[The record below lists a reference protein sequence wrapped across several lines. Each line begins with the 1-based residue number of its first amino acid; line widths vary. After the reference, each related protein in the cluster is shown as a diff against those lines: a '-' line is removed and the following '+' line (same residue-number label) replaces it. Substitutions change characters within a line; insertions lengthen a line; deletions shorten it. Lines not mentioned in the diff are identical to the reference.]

1 MGVLPLQPVADPSF
15 GGSAGMTTESV
26 LNAPSKFLRS
36 NCNSEALLFRLFGF
50 QQLVVLFE
58 E

>member
-1 MGVLPLQPVADPSF
+1 MGALPLQPVADPSF
-15 GGSAGMTTESV
+15 GVSAGMTTGSV

-36 NCNSEALLFRLFGF
+36 NSNSEALLFLLFGF

>member
-36 NCNSEALLFRLFGF
+36 NSNSEALLFLLFGF
-50 QQLVVLFE
+50 Q
-58 E
+58 

>member
-1 MGVLPLQPVADPSF
+1 MGALPLQPVADPSF
-15 GGSAGMTTESV
+15 GVSAGMTTESV
-26 LNAPSKFLRS
+26 LNSPSKFLRS
-36 NCNSEALLFRLFGF
+36 NSNSEALLFLLFGF